1 MGEVQAFCRRCRRQI
16 GQQEFEQGTA
26 LRMLG
31 RIYCM
36 ACLEKRIHNC
46 GSCAKEIQAGD
57 YEAGRAVVLHSRRYC
72 EACAVHVVR
81 RSSSTTS
88 RRLKVP
94 RSVPLPVEAAEAIPE
109 TPAEAELRRARRFIP
124 PRDCVLMV
132 REGGLGGLLG
142 GNRVRLWMDVS
153 EGGGR
158 ALLSGTYEFDG
169 DLEGEI
175 RYAPRKLV
183 LPFTGSIRHVK
194 ASTLNADCQ
203 LIGFSF
209 VDPEEGLRVFLRD
222 LTTRLAELAPPRMR
236 EHEPPASARPA

>member
-1 MGEVQAFCRRCRRQI
+1 MGELQAFCRRCRRQVE
-16 GQQEFEQGTA
+16 QQEFDEGTA

-36 ACLEKRIHNC
+36 SCLEKRIHNC
-46 GSCAKEIQAGD
+46 ASCSKEIQAGD

-72 EACAVHVVR
+72 EICALHVVR

-88 RRLKVP
+88 RRMKVP
-94 RSVPLPVEAAEAIPE
+94 RAGPLPVEPVAAIPE
-109 TPAEAELRRARRFIP
+109 TAAEAELRRARRFIP
-124 PRDCVLMV
+124 PRDCVLMI

-158 ALLSGTYEFDG
+158 ALLIGTYGFGG

-175 RYAPRKLV
+175 HYAPRKLV
-183 LPFTGSIRHVK
+183 LPFMGRIRHVK
-194 ASTLNADCQ
+194 ASTLHADCQ

-209 VDPEEGLRVFLRD
+209 VDPEEGLRSFLRE
-222 LTTRLAELAPPRMR
+222 LTTRLAELAPPRIR
-236 EHEPPASARPA
+236 DQEPPASARPA